1 MAPAMVPAARGGLYS
16 THLFGLNV
24 ELPFAVHGC
33 PPRAEVHGRPRLRV
47 SIAEHQ
53 TVAELW
59 AGRDVVA
66 LLGDR
71 DATAG
76 DGLVVESDGT
86 GYRLCWEGAGDF
98 VLPGDGRIVS
108 TRTPGGEDRWE
119 RFLVAQVLPLAAV
132 MSGAEVLHAS
142 AVILDDEVVGLVG
155 ASGAG
160 KSTLAGRLVARGAT
174 FFTDD
179 VLALTEGDGRVIA
192 HPGPDLLR
200 LEGQLDTSEKVA
212 TAAGT
217 IAEARPLG
225 RLLFIERS
233 EATTEVS
240 IGEAVAF
247 EDLAGA
253 TFNLLVG
260 TPERLR
266 RQLDLY
272 ARIATEVGAVR
283 AAIPASLPASEVA
296 AHLEAWLES

>member
-1 MAPAMVPAARGGLYS
+1 M
-16 THLFGLNV
+16 
-24 ELPFAVHGC
+24 
-33 PPRAEVHGRPRLRV
+33 
-47 SIAEHQ
+47 
-53 TVAELW
+53 
-59 AGRDVVA
+59 
-66 LLGDR
+66 
-71 DATAG
+71 
-76 DGLVVESDGT
+76 
-86 GYRLCWEGAGDF
+86 
-98 VLPGDGRIVS
+98 
-108 TRTPGGEDRWE
+108 
-119 RFLVAQVLPLAAV
+119 
-132 MSGAEVLHAS
+132 
-142 AVILDDEVVGLVG
+142 
-155 ASGAG
+155 
-160 KSTLAGRLVARGAT
+160 
-174 FFTDD
+174 
-179 VLALTEGDGRVIA
+179 LALTEGDGRVIA
-192 HPGPDLLR
+192 HPGPNLLR
-200 LEGQLDTSEKVA
+200 LEAQSDASEKVA
-212 TAAGT
+212 TAVGT